1 MNENQ
6 NPEEDDRT
14 LEDCLF
20 HLTVKDGVTS
30 LKVEGTLGGISEALA
45 NAALQSPQLDEV
57 LKMVTFMLFEHQ
69 MADNED
75 RNEDE
80 NLVPAE
86 ATEMLRKMFGT
97 MGEA

>member
-1 MNENQ
+1 
-6 NPEEDDRT
+6 
-14 LEDCLF
+14 LF

-57 LKMVTFMLFEHQ
+57 LKMVTYMLFEHH
-69 MADNED
+69 METKYEPTDNED
-75 RNEDE
+75 D
-80 NLVPAE
+80 VPAE